1 MKIRATATAAALVV
15 AGIGL
20 SSPVIAT
27 ADAVDDLIT
36 ADYESAQ
43 WALTAVRAS
52 DAWNTATG
60 DGVVVAVLDTGA
72 DANHPDL
79 DAQLVD
85 GSYTYLTWDEE
96 TGEPIAVTD
105 PVSASDSYDYYGH
118 GTHVSG
124 IIAAERN
131 GVGVTG
137 LAYDAQIM
145 PVQLNLDDVWSTA
158 DFAEVLDDAIR
169 YAADNG
175 ADVINM
181 SLGTSAMDN
190 WDWETD
196 PDLIA
201 ENEAYYAA
209 EQKICDAISYAAL
222 NDVIVVSASGNS
234 YAEGNPLSIPA
245 YCEDGLSVGSV
256 NPNFTVPSSFSSQD
270 ESLDIVAP
278 GETVFS
284 TFPTEIS
291 GEQTE
296 FADFPYMEMSGT
308 SMASPMVA
316 AAAALWLENYSGSDP
331 AADFREDLIGSAKDL
346 MSISGFDP
354 YTGFGLLDAYALVDD
369 SASSH
374 NFATVPYLRLVG
386 AGPSYNASNGFAVAW
401 DAPLASVLPNDYTLE
416 IFQDGDDTAVYSQS
430 IAGTAI
436 RTSFPAVET
445 DYTSYLVLTANYD
458 ASSVSTPPILYSL
471 GGGGSSEVELDP
483 VMGVTAKANA
493 TSVSLTWDDYFDPE
507 ADAIVVTVGGAGV
520 YAEEWFYPSDGEFP
534 TRVTVELFGADPGNG
549 DMFIDVYAMDED
561 SWSSSP
567 WSSLALM
574 AKAPAVINY
583 YEMIAPDVLRATATP
598 NLSSGCEYE
607 MIDDELGLMSCAGMA
622 VQYSVKLH
630 YESAAGSKR
639 VFPASNTIG
648 YVSYW
653 GDVQLNAINVPPR
666 KGLTATFVELI
677 PLNAKGKSIPGA
689 NRVLM
694 PMYGMIG

>member
-1 MKIRATATAAALVV
+1 MKIRATATVAALAV

-27 ADAVDDLIT
+27 ADAVDSLIT

-52 DAWNTATG
+52 DAWGTATG

-105 PVSASDSYDYYGH
+105 PVAAGDSYDYYGH

-131 GVGVTG
+131 GAGVTG
-137 LAYDAQIM
+137 LAYDSSIM

-169 YAADNG
+169 YATDNG

-181 SLGTSAMDN
+181 SLGTAAMDN

-196 PDLIA
+196 PELIA
-201 ENEAYYAA
+201 ENEAYFAA

-222 NDVIVVSASGNS
+222 NNVIVVSASGNS

-245 YCEDGLSVGSV
+245 YCADGLSVGSV
-256 NPNFTVPSSFSSQD
+256 NPNFTVPSYFSSQD

-331 AADFREDLIGSAKDL
+331 VADFRTDLFDSAKDL

-354 YTGFGLLDAYALVDD
+354 YTGYGLLDAYALVDD

-374 NFATVPYLRLVG
+374 SFATVPYLRLVG
-386 AGPSYNASNGFAVAW
+386 AGPSNNVSNGFAVVW

-416 IFQDGDDTAVYSQS
+416 IFQDGDDTAIYSQVIS
-430 IAGTAI
+430 GTSI

-458 ASSVSTPPILYSL
+458 ASTVSTPPMLYSL
-471 GGGGSSEVELDP
+471 GSDSTPEVELDP
-483 VMGVTAKANA
+483 VMGVSAKAGA
-493 TSVSLTWDDYFDPE
+493 SSVSLTWDEYVDSD
-507 ADAIVVTVGGAGV
+507 ADAIVVTVSGSGV
-520 YAEEWFYPSDGEFP
+520 YAEEWFYPSGGEFP
-534 TRVTVELFGADPGNG
+534 TRVSVEIQGTDPGNS
-549 DMFIDVYAMDED
+549 DTFIDVYAIDVD
-561 SWSSSP
+561 SWSYSE
-567 WSSLALM
+567 WSSIAIM
-574 AKAPAVINY
+574 AKAPAVINNHWM
-583 YEMIAPDVLRATATP
+583 EAPNIVQATATP
-598 NLSSGCEYE
+598 NLSSGCEW
-607 MIDDELGLMSCAGMA
+607 DEEIWQMSCAGMA
-622 VQYSVKLH
+622 IQYSVKLH
-630 YESAAGSKR
+630 YESAAGSKK
-639 VFPASNTIG
+639 VFQGINTIG

-653 GDVQLNAINVPPR
+653 GDVRLNSIYVQPR
-666 KGLTATFVELI
+666 KGLTPTFVELN

-689 NRVLM
+689 NRVM
-694 PMYGMIG
+694 VPMYGLVG